1 MGPLSFVIV
10 GSGWRSMFYV
20 RIAKRFPELFSLKY
34 LLCRTEEKAQ
44 RIAGEMGIPVTTS
57 EQACVDEKPDFI
69 VVAVSKAS
77 ISQVT
82 AHWTAMGFPVLCET
96 PAAATVEE
104 LKELWRL
111 SEEGAR
117 IQVAEQYYRYPAM
130 AAGLKF
136 IEDGKLGEPD
146 TVRLSVAHD
155 YHGASLIRR
164 MLHMRGPDPVSLI
177 GRPSLLPVMQTDSRQ
192 GPITDGSVKEEKGKL
207 IFMEF
212 ASGKTALY
220 DFASIQYRSF
230 IRCRHVNVQG
240 QNGEWNDTV
249 VRYAEP
255 AGGGACEAALW
266 KPEEQRLHFYLDP
279 YYKQLETPELQALAE
294 HWNPFLQMENEQD
307 EYAIA
312 TMMYDM
318 REFLENEADGGRRY
332 PLAEA
337 LEDAYL
343 WILMQEAVAKPGEVI
358 RSERM
363 PWHGGKGED

>member
-1 MGPLSFVIV
+1 MKPLSFVIV

-57 EQACVDEKPDFI
+57 EQACVDANPDF
-69 VVAVSKAS
+69 VVVVVNKAS

-82 AHWTAMGFPVLCET
+82 AHWTGLGFPVLCET
-96 PAAATVEE
+96 PAAASVEE

-111 SEEGAR
+111 SEEGAK

-130 AAGLKF
+130 AAGLKL

-164 MLHMRGPDPVSLI
+164 MLQMKGPEPVKLV

-220 DFASIQYRSF
+220 DFASIQYRSW

-240 QNGEWNDTV
+240 QRGEWNDTV

-255 AGGGACEAALW
+255 EKNGEEVCW
-266 KPEEQRLHFYLDP
+266 KPVERRICDYLDP
-279 YYKQLETPELQALAE
+279 YYKALETPELQKLAE
-294 HWNPFLQMENEQD
+294 SWKPFLQMENEQD

-318 REFLENEADGGRRY
+318 REFLEGAEAEGRRY

-343 WILMQEAVAKPGEVI
+343 WLLMQEAVTKPGAVI
-358 RSERM
+358 QSEPM
-363 PWHGGKGED
+363 PWHEGKEK